1 MVKKLFKHEYLAW
14 LRLLP
19 LIYGITLVVA
29 AMLRLLMVF
38 ETDSVYYDIVL
49 FSAAFMYVVAVM
61 VTLATPTVYGIL
73 RFYKNLFSGEGYL
86 THTLPVTPAAH
97 IWVKLLTALSFTVA
111 SGLVCLLSGM
121 IVTSGEL
128 FSEICKAISYLLGN
142 IPPDAIPH
150 LSGWL
155 AESILLSLLSIL
167 NVHLLYSLCIC
178 LGQRARKNRV
188 LAAVGVYFGFY
199 MVSQILS
206 TVMMVVITILG
217 ESGALDKLL
226 TWIESDPVTFIHLL
240 LIGLCL
246 LVILVNIVYYLV
258 CHWTIRKKLNL
269 E

>member
-226 TWIESDPVTFIHLL
+226 AWIESDPVTFIHLL